1 MSSDARCHRY
11 LIRTGPRVAGVPTN
25 ATHDAVGLGV
35 RPHHHPHLC
44 SAGHRENNARV
55 GLGSQPTGSLRGLVQ
70 HGPAG
75 KRPPRHVR
83 RSHGASRTA
92 GTTCRRA
99 PHCERRAVLP
109 SPRDWPDR
117 PLAVRTSSSCSTML
131 TRSPIDRCGTTS
143 TDSRSHRP
151 AWLHWIIVTRADPP
165 LGVQRLQLQGRL
177 AQVRVTDL
185 AFDVEEATAFMA
197 WFGLDIPSD
206 AVRGLVRWSEG
217 WVAALCLAA
226 RTMLSEGVETRPW
239 ERLGAS
245 ESLVVDFLIEEVLD
259 RLSPADR
266 RFLLRTSAADLLTP
280 ELAALLTGNTMAGE
294 RLHRLE
300 RAGTFLLQV
309 DSSGKNY
316 RYHGMMAALL
326 RARLNDQMPSEA
338 RNLVSTA
345 ARWYCEH
352 GYLDEAER
360 HALRI
365 GDWDLVG
372 QLRAKRCGDHLI
384 RTGSLLAM
392 LGSPPSGAA
401 TAEPA
406 LQLLAT
412 VEVLRQRD
420 RGTTERAL
428 TEGSQAIDVS
438 ESTPAVQLLRELLLV
453 EQSRWMPT
461 PSGPVTTRADAP
473 PHAARRGPPGARRA
487 QLVPPGARGRIVPRR
502 MSGRRRATLLRRGRG
517 VARRAGMGSP

>member
-1 MSSDARCHRY
+1 MPDVIGTSFAPAPVSRAFRRPRLTTQLDSACDRTITLICAPPGTGKTTLASDWA
-11 LIRTGPRVAGVPTN
+11 AS
-25 ATHDAVGLGV
+25 
-35 RPHHHPHLC
+35 RPDL
-44 SAGHRENNARV
+44 SVVWFNMD
-55 GLGSQPTGSLRGLVQ
+55 LRGNDL
-70 HGPAG
+70 HA
-75 KRPPRHVR
+75 HLR

-99 PHCERRAVLP
+99 PARASAVSSSLAERLARSPAGGADIVVVL
-109 SPRDWPDR
+109 DDAHEITDR
-117 PLAVRTSSSCSTML
+117 SMWHDLNRLAVAS
-131 TRSPIDRCGTTS
+131 
-143 TDSRSHRP
+143 P

-177 AQVRVTDL
+177 AQIRVTDL

-345 ARWYCEH
+345 ARWYSEH

-360 HALRI
+360 HAASNRRL
-365 GDWDLVG
+365 GS
-372 QLRAKRCGDHLI
+372 CGSTASQALW
-384 RTGSLLAM
+384 GSLD
-392 LGSPPSGAA
+392 PDAA
-401 TAEPA
+401 PCW
-406 LQLLAT
+406 
-412 VEVLRQRD
+412 RC
-420 RGTTERAL
+420 
-428 TEGSQAIDVS
+428 S
-438 ESTPAVQLLRELLLV
+438 
-453 EQSRWMPT
+453 
-461 PSGPVTTRADAP
+461 
-473 PHAARRGPPGARRA
+473 AARRQARRRRNRRCSCSRPSKCCGSA
-487 QLVPPGARGRIVPRR
+487 TVGPR
-502 MSGRRRATLLRRGRG
+502 SGH
-517 VARRAGMGSP
+517 